1 MEQIRR
7 YKKEIGIAVVVII
20 ILSIISS
27 FFSGSKKDE
36 PIVSVDDEP
45 QVASTASMGGNKV
58 AFMSREDMENTVI
71 KAKFGGGAGMDPSQL
86 AEVQLMA
93 SKLAFNNLYINEDNK
108 ISADEIPNGDLK
120 DELFGYD
127 LDEDGVLNL
136 SEYHEFYLN
145 RQSKRK
151 AGTKAAGVVT
161 RSDNLSVS
169 LEK

>member
-7 YKKEIGIAVVVII
+7 YKKEIGIAVIVII

-58 AFMSREDMENTVI
+58 ALMSREDMENTVI

-93 SKLAFNNLYINEDNK
+93 SKLAFNNLDINEDNK

-120 DELFGYD
+120 DELFVYD
-127 LDEDGVLNL
+127 LDEDGVLTL

-151 AGTKAAGVVT
+151 AGTKAVGVVT

>member
-7 YKKEIGIAVVVII
+7 YKKEIGIAVIVII

-58 AFMSREDMENTVI
+58 ALMSREDMENTVI

-93 SKLAFNNLYINEDNK
+93 SKLAFNNLDINEDNK

-151 AGTKAAGVVT
+151 AGTKAVGVVT

>member
-7 YKKEIGIAVVVII
+7 YKKEIGIAVIVII
-20 ILSIISS
+20 ILPIISS

-45 QVASTASMGGNKV
+45 QVASTASMDGNKV
-58 AFMSREDMENTVI
+58 VLMSREDMENTVI

-93 SKLAFNNLYINEDNK
+93 SKLAFNNLDINEDNK

>member
-7 YKKEIGIAVVVII
+7 YKKEIGIAVIVII

-93 SKLAFNNLYINEDNK
+93 SKLAFNNLDINEDNK